1 MTVATPATTQYIPRL
16 GVFDTT
22 MVVIGGIIGAG
33 IFLNP
38 AIVAQRVH
46 TAPFILTTWVIGG
59 AVALVGALYFA
70 ELGARRPQAGGG
82 YVYLTEVFGPLPAF
96 MYGWTFLFIINSGGI
111 AAVAVTFARYAV
123 DLFGLSTTFVKPF
136 AAGLL
141 VALAGVNYFGVR
153 SASITQNIF
162 TVLKLVALTALIAGG
177 IFFAGNAIHPV
188 SQTAG
193 ESIEGFDT
201 IRALGYALIPV
212 LFAYGGWQYSNNIA
226 SEITDPERTIPK
238 AMTIGVSVVVAVY
251 VLANVAY
258 LRVLGADGLAASL
271 APAADTM
278 RVVVGPIGGALMA
291 AGIVV
296 STIGFV
302 NSGILSA
309 PRMLQA
315 MAADGLFFRFAA
327 KLHPRYHTPAGGIV
341 LQAVW
346 AIALVLSGTYG
357 QLLDYVVFGD
367 WIFFGLIVATVFGY
381 RRRDA
386 TNVSGAAGA
395 AVGAS
400 TYRAPGFPILPAL
413 FDIIAAFVVVS
424 VIWSNPRNAALGVV
438 LMALGIPAFLFWRR
452 LNRLSVVATAE

>member
-1 MTVATPATTQYIPRL
+1 MTDATPRNAHYVRRL

-38 AIVAQRVH
+38 SIVAQRVH
-46 TAPFILTTWVIGG
+46 TDAFILTVWAVGG
-59 AVALVGALYFA
+59 AIALVGALTFA

-82 YVYLTEVFGPLPAF
+82 YVYLTEVFGPLAAF
-96 MYGWTFLFIINSGGI
+96 LYGWTFLFIINSGGI
-111 AAVAVTFARYAV
+111 AAVAVTFARYAA
-123 DLFGLSTTFVKPF
+123 DLFGLSTGYTKPL
-136 AAGLL
+136 AAGAL
-141 VALAGVNYFGVR
+141 VGLSVVNYFGVR
-153 SASITQNIF
+153 AGSITQNIF
-162 TVLKLVALTALIAGG
+162 TVLKLVALAALIGAGV
-177 IFFAGNAIHPV
+177 FFAGHALHPI
-188 SQTAG
+188 SQSAPT
-193 ESIEGFDT
+193 SIDGGFGV

-226 SEITDPERTIPK
+226 SEIISPQRTLPK
-238 AMTIGVSVVVAVY
+238 ALAIGTSVVVAVY

-258 LRVLGADGLAASL
+258 IRTLGAAGLASSL

-278 RVVVGPIGGALMA
+278 RAVMGPLGGTLMA
-291 AGIVV
+291 AGIMV

-315 MAADGLFFRFAA
+315 MAGDGLFFRFAA
-327 KLHPRYHTPAGGIV
+327 RLHPRYHTPTGGIV
-341 LQAVW
+341 IQAVW

-386 TNVSGAAGA
+386 AGT
-395 AVGAS
+395 S
-400 TYRAPGFPILPAL
+400 ETPRTYRVPGYPLLPAL
-413 FDIIAAFVVVS
+413 FVLTAAFVVAS
-424 VIWSNPRNAALGVV
+424 AIWSNPRNAMLGVF
-438 LMALGIPAFLFWRR
+438 LMAAGVPAFIFWRR
-452 LNRLSVVATAE
+452 QNRPSVTVVE